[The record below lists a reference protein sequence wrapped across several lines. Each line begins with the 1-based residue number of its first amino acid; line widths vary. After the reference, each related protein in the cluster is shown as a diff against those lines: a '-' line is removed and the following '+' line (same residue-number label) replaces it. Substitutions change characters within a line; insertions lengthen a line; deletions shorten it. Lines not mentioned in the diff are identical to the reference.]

1 MKNNFIKKLCEDA
14 MADTE
19 VALNVDNISTDI
31 QAMIKKITTI
41 KTDTLANLVK
51 KIKYD
56 GNIDKANEF
65 EQNIGQKLDQLLQS
79 MTDIKG
85 EIDNIS
91 VGMLTGNDS
100 ISGGD
105 SSEEGSDMDDDFAA
119 FEPTDGEGEE
129 APEAGNDELNL
140 DDFDVP
146 AEEGDDL
153 APMGREVK

>member
-41 KTDTLANLVK
+41 KTETLSNLVK

-56 GNIDKANEF
+56 GNIEQANQF

-91 VGMLTGNDS
+91 VGLLNGTDTLDTNEPADIDS
-100 ISGGD
+100 D
-105 SSEEGSDMDDDFAA
+105 FEEFSVDGEENPSDDTLSDVSD
-119 FEPTDGEGEE
+119 EPTDDTEDFSADLGE
-129 APEAGNDELNL
+129 L
-140 DDFDVP
+140 D
-146 AEEGDDL
+146 
-153 APMGREVK
+153 REMK

>member
-1 MKNNFIKKLCEDA
+1 MNKNFIKQLCEDA
-14 MADTE
+14 MATTE

-41 KTDTLANLVK
+41 KTETLSNLVK

-56 GNIDKANEF
+56 GNIEQANQF

-91 VGMLTGNDS
+91 VGLLNGTDTLDTNEPADIDS
-100 ISGGD
+100 D
-105 SSEEGSDMDDDFAA
+105 FEEFSVDGEENPSDDTLSDVSD
-119 FEPTDGEGEE
+119 EPTDDTEDFSADLGE
-129 APEAGNDELNL
+129 L
-140 DDFDVP
+140 D
-146 AEEGDDL
+146 
-153 APMGREVK
+153 REMK